1 MHYSLLLVECNSHII
16 IIYYYLLYIGIRV
29 LLNDFLVWT
38 AFKLLHFYKTILL
51 ISSAY
56 GRGNLEDNLLIDI
69 IIYVFYIS

>member
-1 MHYSLLLVECNSHII
+1 MHYSLLLVECNLHII